1 MTIILYI
8 IGMIWHDSRM
18 DIQSKMY
25 EVIEPFGYGDSNS
38 PAFELGQIVEGYY
51 LDNMPYLILKH
62 VSGKMFRLP
71 HSMTSEYL
79 KYITNYRS
87 LSKNRFKGVSY

>member
-1 MTIILYI
+1 MN
-8 IGMIWHDSRM
+8 
-18 DIQSKMY
+18 IQAKKY
-25 EVIEPFGYGDSNS
+25 EVIEPFGYGDGNI

-71 HSMTSEYL
+71 HSMSHDYL
-79 KYITNYRS
+79 KLIGNYRS
-87 LSKNRFKGVSY
+87 LLENRFKGVSY